1 MQSHLFLGFL
11 LGVLAFISLSQQAP
25 ADELFY
31 YEYVYL
37 NEDCSGDY
45 IGFTATPY
53 NDLDSVNC
61 SQIPS
66 SGVCSENQNPNF
78 PFDGS
83 VLTQCSTAFVPAQPG
98 YIDVTLYKD
107 AQCSERRAEYQV
119 AQKFAS
125 HCFPLS
131 LGYGVYWS
139 LSCGSTNTSVALNIV
154 CNKTCKYCALQYEWS
169 VEPLICEKIEGLGY
183 ASVTGCVKE

>member
-25 ADELFY
+25 ELFY

-53 NDLDSVNC
+53 NDSYPVNC

-66 SGVCSENQNPNF
+66 SGVCSKNQNPNF

-107 AQCSERRAEYQV
+107 AQCSEGLAEVQV
-119 AQKFAS
+119 VQKFADICYS
-125 HCFPLS
+125 PFI
-131 LGYGVYWS
+131 GVYGYV
-139 LSCGSTNTSVALNIV
+139 SCGKTNTSAVLHVLCDNHCKV
-154 CNKTCKYCALQYEWS
+154 CAKRFKFD
-169 VEPLICEKIEGLGY
+169 EPNVCQEIEGFGY
-183 ASVTGCVKE
+183 ASATGCVKE